1 MIKFYFSFLN
11 NILPSVNFGHSLSNT
26 TVCFEGD
33 HANILLEL
41 GSIVRITTDPRYEM
55 RQCKDILFIDY
66 EDLINSVSEGDI
78 IYLDKGRIMLRV
90 QSLGL
95 IY

>member
-1 MIKFYFSFLN
+1 MAIFSNPIYVF
-11 NILPSVNFGHSLSNT
+11 
-26 TVCFEGD
+26 FEGD
-33 HANILLEL
+33 HASILLEL

-66 EDLINSVSEGDI
+66 EDLINSVTEGDT

-90 QSLGL
+90 QSIGL
-95 IY
+95 NYLFNFVLICT